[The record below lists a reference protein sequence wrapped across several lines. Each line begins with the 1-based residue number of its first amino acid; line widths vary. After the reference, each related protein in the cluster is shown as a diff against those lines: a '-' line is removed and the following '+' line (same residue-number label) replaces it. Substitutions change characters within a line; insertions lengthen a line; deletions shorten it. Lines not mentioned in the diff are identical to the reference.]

1 MDMHHND
8 LQVEAS
14 GVMASAIVVPM
25 ATESDFERQRSK
37 KSSRSRMGIGL
48 YQKIDSDSYAYLN
61 AETCPDC
68 GGGMI
73 RQGRCCACPSC
84 GFESCV
90 V

>member
-1 MDMHHND
+1 MDMPHND
-8 LQVEAS
+8 LHGRAGSLMPPALVA
-14 GVMASAIVVPM
+14 PL
-25 ATESDFERQRSK
+25 ATEADFDRPKGRGH
-37 KSSRSRMGIGL
+37 RAVGL
-48 YQKIDSDSYAYLN
+48 YQRADSDSYAYLN

>member
-1 MDMHHND
+1 MDMSHNN
-8 LQVEAS
+8 LQVAARD
-14 GVMASAIVVPM
+14 MMPPAIVVPL
-25 ATESDFERQRSK
+25 ATEADFEYQRSNQ
-37 KSSRSRMGIGL
+37 RRLAVGL

-84 GFESCV
+84 GFESCIV
-90 V
+90 

>member
-1 MDMHHND
+1 MDMSHNR
-8 LQVEAS
+8 LQVETGS
-14 GVMASAIVVPM
+14 VMSPAIVIPL
-25 ATESDFERQRSK
+25 ATEADFERR
-37 KSSRSRMGIGL
+37 KSGRRPTEVGF

-90 V
+90 M

>member
-1 MDMHHND
+1 MDMSHNS
-8 LQVEAS
+8 LQVEAR
-14 GVMASAIVVPM
+14 GVMAAAIVVPL
-25 ATESDFERQRSK
+25 ATEADFERER
-37 KSSRSRMGIGL
+37 SSRRRLAVGL
-48 YQKIDSDSYAYLN
+48 YQRTDSDSYAYLN

>member
-1 MDMHHND
+1 MDMSHNS
-8 LQVEAS
+8 LMVEA
-14 GVMASAIVVPM
+14 GGAAAPAIVVPL
-25 ATESDFERQRSK
+25 ATESDFESQRGG
-37 KSSRSRMGIGL
+37 RRRLAVGL
-48 YQKIDSDSYAYLN
+48 FQRTDSDSYAYLN

-90 V
+90 M

>member
-1 MDMHHND
+1 MGIPHNN
-8 LQVEAS
+8 LQTEAR
-14 GVMASAIVVPM
+14 GVTPPAIVVPL
-25 ATESDFERQRSK
+25 ATEADFERRRNQRRGLAS
-37 KSSRSRMGIGL
+37 L
-48 YQKIDSDSYAYLN
+48 YQKTDSDSYAYLN

-90 V
+90 M